1 MRSAKDTVNTK
12 QQELIRSHE
21 DNARLSSELTHARSE
36 LHRQE
41 GEVRSLRS
49 VKEQLAVAEVKNQ
62 QLSDQLAQAN
72 GRVADLDKENQANVS
87 KLREAAETEQRLESE
102 LMAAKSVVV
111 SHEKIFERLAALQAP
126 QAKSVNAKK
135 NSVDSQNSLFNSEE

>member
-1 MRSAKDTVNTK
+1 MNTQ

-41 GEVRSLRS
+41 GEIRTLRS
-49 VKEQLAVAEVKNQ
+49 AKEQLAVAEVKNQ

-72 GRVADLDKENQANVS
+72 GRVADLDRENQANVS
-87 KLREAAETEQRLESE
+87 KLRETVETGQRLESE

-111 SHEKIFERLAALQAP
+111 SHEKILERLAALQAP

>member
-1 MRSAKDTVNTK
+1 MTVYTK
-12 QQELIRSHE
+12 ILTRP
-21 DNARLSSELTHARSE
+21 LSSELTHARSE

>member
-1 MRSAKDTVNTK
+1 M
-12 QQELIRSHE
+12 
-21 DNARLSSELTHARSE
+21 
-36 LHRQE
+36 
-41 GEVRSLRS
+41 
-49 VKEQLAVAEVKNQ
+49 KNQ

-72 GRVADLDKENQANVS
+72 GRVADLDRENQANVS
-87 KLREAAETEQRLESE
+87 KLRETVETGQRLESE

-111 SHEKIFERLAALQAP
+111 SHEKILERLAALQAP